1 MATQQA
7 IAAALIAAKSVFPHL
22 WKDGNIKDTATTWAM
37 LFKDVPDELFSKAYF
52 SVLQNA
58 VYPPVPGEITAE
70 LKKRPMQNINSSV
83 EWEQLVDAVDRTN
96 DLRSRFGYTYVPI
109 WATLSHGEQARHDA
123 RKVFYEMPKCLQDFI
138 GSPGAMLQYARE
150 MENMDHTGMQIRR
163 RDYEKWRQ
171 DNVNKYSLPE
181 LIEMVGLLPEE
192 ERMLLGN
199 E

>member
-1 MATQQA
+1 MRC
-7 IAAALIAAKSVFPHL
+7 SNCP
-22 WKDGNIKDTATTWAM
+22 
-37 LFKDVPDELFSKAYF
+37 LFSSWSNESDRGEACRLFGDSWDDAVQYEDAEGCVIGCSIDRHYIEKHDAAY
-52 SVLQNA
+52 
-58 VYPPVPGEITAE
+58 EKE

-83 EWEQLVDAVDRTN
+83 EWGQLVDAVDRTN

-171 DNVNKYSLPE
+171 DNENKYSLPE